1 MIIYNVLKF
10 VRLILP
16 ILLLLLGYY
25 LFVLIKRKAKKEQI
39 TIEQWLVQIQA
50 DIRATAGKFATP
62 LFLIVILASLVTSQA
77 VHQFVG
83 IHNLE
88 LKPEGTYCFYVEA
101 TNENGKTYV
110 LPAEVEAVNET
121 VDVSPER
128 TKTYRIY
135 YVRTVFFSNGGYL
148 DTYDMDP
155 LEISDHSWHETY
167 DGDEWKIR
175 LLNKH
180 AYSPEVEETNNAAP
194 LDIAYLIVELLIPA
208 FFLFALLYKRKPKD
222 SKDC

>member
-10 VRLILP
+10 VRFLLPFLLIM
-16 ILLLLLGYY
+16 LGYY
-25 LFVLIKRKAKKEQI
+25 LFILIKRKVKKEPF
-39 TIEQWLVQIQA
+39 TLVEWLMQIQA
-50 DIRATAGKFATP
+50 ELVATAGKFAIP
-62 LFLIVILASLVTSQA
+62 LLLLVILASLITSQA
-77 VHQFVG
+77 VHQLVG

-101 TNENGKTYV
+101 TNEKGKTYV
-110 LPAEVEAVNET
+110 LPAEI
-121 VDVSPER
+121 DVVIEYADQVSKE
-128 TKTYRIY
+128 Y
-135 YVRTVFFSNGGYL
+135 YVKTVYFSNGGYL
-148 DTYDMDP
+148 ETYDMDP
-155 LEISDHSWHETY
+155 LEIGDHSWHETY

-194 LDIAYLIVELLIPA
+194 SDIAYLIVELLIPA

-222 SKDC
+222 